1 MSQRPLSASVNDAHA
16 ATASSSRPGWLRE
29 PLLHF
34 LLLGAI
40 LFGVDHYLITRV
52 DDPRTIVVGTSVDT
66 EAKQLFKASRGRDPN
81 AEELAALRQVWLDNE
96 VLYREGLA
104 LQVDKGDSAI
114 RERVIFKALS
124 VVDANTKLP
133 PVTEDVL
140 RKWFEARRAKYDEPP
155 RFDFQEAV
163 LSGEASEA
171 GIRAFVD
178 KLNAGS
184 PGEAEAGLRVFKG
197 RPRSNVEQSY
207 GPEFAK
213 SLEAA
218 APQAWQALKSKD
230 GWRAVRLEQMTPAK
244 PAVFEV
250 LRNVVQ
256 QDWTDATMAEQ
267 RSAAVRGLMGKYKV
281 IFEGDAK

>member
-1 MSQRPLSASVNDAHA
+1 MSQSPLSASVNDTRA
-16 ATASSSRPGWLRE
+16 APASTARPGWLRE

-34 LLLGAI
+34 LVLGAI
-40 LFGVDHYLITRV
+40 LFGVDHCLVSRA
-52 DDPRTIVVGTSVDT
+52 DDPRTIVVGASVDA

-81 AEELAALRQVWLDNE
+81 AEELAALRRVWLDNE
-96 VLYREGLA
+96 VLYREGLI
-104 LQVDKGDSAI
+104 LQMDKGDSVI

-133 PVTEDVL
+133 PVTDDVL
-140 RKWFEARRAKYDEPP
+140 RQWFDARRAKYDEPP

-163 LSGEASEA
+163 LSGDASEA

-178 KLNAGS
+178 KLNAGT

-213 SLEAA
+213 ALEAA
-218 APQAWQALKSKD
+218 APQAWLALKSKD
-230 GWRAVRLEQMTPAK
+230 GWRAVRLAQMTPAK